1 METNE
6 KGNVNRWVDD
16 RLGSLTPAVDWQPD
30 APRALA
36 RLHER
41 RAAES
46 GRVRRWAWVVAAAAA
61 TSLSLAAFPATR
73 AFAERCASA
82 CVSESGKLFGSAP
95 SVAYMKPQGRKMA
108 PDFTLTDASGTP
120 VKLSEFRGK
129 VVLLNFWATW
139 CAPCKLEIPWFV
151 EFQRTYRDRDFV
163 VLGVSLDE
171 DGWKPVKP
179 YIAAERINYPVMV
192 GNAEISRLYGGLE
205 SIPTTLIID
214 KSGRIA
220 AIHVGICSRSEYE
233 TDIKAVLNEQ

>member
-1 METNE
+1 METNR
-6 KGNVNRWVDD
+6 KANVNRWVDD
-16 RLGSLTPAVDWQPD
+16 RLGSLTPGVDWQPD

-36 RLHER
+36 RLRER

-46 GRVRRWAWVVAAAAA
+46 GRARRWGWVIAAAAA
-61 TSLSLAAFPATR
+61 SFSLAAFPATR

-82 CVSESGKLFGSAP
+82 CVSESDKLFGSAP
-95 SVAYMKPQGRKMA
+95 SVAYMKPQDRKLA
-108 PDFTLTDASGTP
+108 PDFTLSDASGRP

-151 EFQRTYRDRDFV
+151 EFQQTYRDRDFE

-179 YIAAERINYPVMV
+179 YIAAERIDYPVMV
-192 GNAEISRLYGGLE
+192 GNEEISRQYGGLE

-220 AIHVGICSRSEYE
+220 SIHVGLCSRSEYE
-233 TDIKAVLNEQ
+233 TDINAALNER